1 MLKRYEGNPILRPI
15 REHSW
20 ESLMVYNCA
29 AVYEGGKVHIVYRA
43 QGEKGGKSKLGYAVS
58 NDGFHIDERLEEPIF
73 EPEPNNEFESYG
85 CEDPRLTKI
94 GEHLYVCYSAIGRM
108 PRMTRYS
115 GTIQIGITSIKV
127 SDFLRHQWNWG
138 RRVYPFPRVD
148 NKNAC
153 IFPEKI
159 NGKFVMYH
167 RIPPHIWIAYSD
179 DLESWYDLKIVMS
192 PIEDWEYF
200 KLGSGPPPI
209 KTNDG
214 WLYIYHAVDCN
225 LHYRLGL
232 ALIDLKNPK
241 KVLKRSRKPLLQPE
255 EDYELYGVV
264 PNVVFSCGAVVI
276 GDTLFLYY
284 GGADTVICVA
294 TAKVPELLA
303 YLKK

>member
-1 MLKRYEGNPILRPI
+1 MLKRYGGNPILKPI
-15 REHSW
+15 REHPW

-29 AVYEGGKVHIVYRA
+29 AVYENSKVHIVYRA
-43 QGEKGGKSKLGYAVS
+43 QGEKGGISRFGYAVS
-58 NDGFHIDERLEEPIF
+58 NDGFHIDKRLDEPIF
-73 EPEPNNEFESYG
+73 EPRNEFESCG

-94 GEHLYVCYSAIGRM
+94 GERLYMCYSAIGRM

-115 GTIQIGITSIKV
+115 GTIQVGITSIKV

-138 RRVYPFPRVD
+138 RRGYPFPRVD